1 MGGVEKKKEAAVHLI
16 DNRCKSLAKGVKGHC
31 CHDNNVWVNANG
43 GQGVGQ
49 GLEAWG
55 SGRVQG
61 SLLQFFLDK
70 GATSPFPPLS
80 SWWMLML
87 ARLRRDATIE
97 FDITHQNDRPPQSD
111 ADPSAAA
118 PFKHQTSSVAPMMAG
133 GGGFWGG
140 TGQAPHAHHPSV
152 LRPCTR
158 GLFFEVVPGDPLL
171 VFAPKVHCQ
180 WMGCITLT
188 HWCNRNFFWRGKLTN
203 WGKLFTKAR
212 NDGAKLGSAAKD

>member
-118 PFKHQTSSVAPMMAG
+118 PVQTSNVICCPNDG
-133 GGGFWGG
+133 GRRRVLRWHRPSTPRPPPICLTPLHAWPFLWGG
-140 TGQAPHAHHPSV
+140 SWWPSLGVCSQSSLPMNGMHHSDTLVQQKFFLTWQTDKLGQA
-152 LRPCTR
+152 
-158 GLFFEVVPGDPLL
+158 
-171 VFAPKVHCQ
+171 VH
-180 WMGCITLT
+180 
-188 HWCNRNFFWRGKLTN
+188 
-203 WGKLFTKAR
+203 
-212 NDGAKLGSAAKD
+212 